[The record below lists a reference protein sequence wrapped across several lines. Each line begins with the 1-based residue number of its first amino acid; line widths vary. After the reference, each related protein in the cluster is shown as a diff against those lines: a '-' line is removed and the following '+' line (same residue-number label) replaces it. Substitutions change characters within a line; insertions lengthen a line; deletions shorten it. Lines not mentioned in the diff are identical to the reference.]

1 MPSLG
6 EPFGALILALATTV
20 ILLALGIAVIAQ
32 GLRGGSHPAHAWLVR
47 AIWVGIVT
55 LLVVGV
61 NLLSETWTR
70 AEPAGTTP
78 PTLVAQVEASM
89 WRFALEPETLPVG
102 QPIEFRVR
110 SADTIH
116 GFGVY
121 DPTGKLLFTVMAVPG
136 AEERAIFTFHEH
148 GTYTVRCTEYCGAP
162 HGLMRATFT
171 VQGR

>member
-6 EPFGALILALATTV
+6 EPLGALLLAIVTTTV
-20 ILLALGIAVIAQ
+20 LLALGAVVIVH
-32 GLRGGSHPAHAWLVR
+32 GLRGGSQPAHPWLLR
-47 AIWVGIVT
+47 GIWVGIVT
-55 LLVVGV
+55 LLVIGL

-78 PTLVAQVEASM
+78 ASLVAQVEASM
-89 WRFALEPETLPVG
+89 WRFALEPATLPVG

-136 AEERAIFTFHEH
+136 TEERAIFTFREP